1 MKKFMW
7 GILAIGIGV
16 FVASFLFRF
25 LDPEFQMEQY
35 IRLVGAR
42 QILDGELPDRDFLN
56 RGYTLMYYAAA
67 AAMAVFGDGL
77 LGDLVL
83 TAGLVSLGAA
93 LAWLLSYQ
101 ASGSI
106 FIGGVAALIAISS
119 YPALYNYP
127 KIFLPVSGLFLLWR
141 YIDHQSVGRLLA
153 VSAGITVALLF
164 RHDHGLYLGLATAA
178 MLACVHLPGDYKMLL
193 QRVLIVLISVLAFGS
208 PYILF
213 LTANDRLVPH
223 VRTSL
228 WQGTSLVDASQ
239 SPETNFDIDLSQPL
253 LRWVSD
259 EVRVD
264 TRINIRWAEAVSDLA
279 RQAQEEVHELREGEA
294 TGDRTWRYVI
304 DHDISTQR
312 LRALVAD
319 PGVEDTQG
327 IDRESFRIERP
338 GFRMPVEIGPG
349 LLTEGNATLWLYY
362 ATASLPPLSLL
373 LLGMKRFGWLSWRS
387 SMPRESLKILTA
399 AAYCLLLNRALIR
412 GSLDSRLADV
422 STSTAVLAAWV
433 MGQVLVH
440 GVAPVAWE
448 RLRAVLRPGD
458 VRARSRAAI
467 SLLSPAL
474 VTLVTV
480 ALVAVTLWSSMTFGQ
495 FVPRFQE
502 TDILKGPMPALRRAR
517 VIAGELS
524 PVSLDWWAP
533 PDSVGLQALT
543 RYVRECTAEEDRL
556 MLTWLEPRPYYF
568 SGRLFAGGMF
578 VFHTGW
584 LSFPDDQRLTVDRLR
599 SQSVPIVIADVGS
612 FDLFARDYAI
622 VNRYLAERY
631 VLVAES
637 PFGDDGSVFRVL
649 VDSTRAPRRVYQ
661 PLSLPC
667 YT

>member
-7 GILAIGIGV
+7 GILAIGTGI

-127 KIFLPVSGLFLLWR
+127 KIFLPVLGLFLLWR
-141 YIDHQSVGRLLA
+141 YIDHQSVGRLVA

-228 WQGTSLVDASQ
+228 WQGTSLVGASQ
-239 SPETNFDIDLSQPL
+239 SPETAFDIDLSQPL
-253 LRWVSD
+253 LRWVND

-264 TRINIRWAEAVSDLA
+264 TRINIRWAEEVSDLA
-279 RQAQEEVHELREGEA
+279 RQAKEEVHELREGEA
-294 TGDRTWRYVI
+294 TGDRT
-304 DHDISTQR
+304 
-312 LRALVAD
+312 
-319 PGVEDTQG
+319 
-327 IDRESFRIERP
+327 
-338 GFRMPVEIGPG
+338 
-349 LLTEGNATLWLYY
+349 
-362 ATASLPPLSLL
+362 
-373 LLGMKRFGWLSWRS
+373 
-387 SMPRESLKILTA
+387 
-399 AAYCLLLNRALIR
+399 
-412 GSLDSRLADV
+412 
-422 STSTAVLAAWV
+422 
-433 MGQVLVH
+433 
-440 GVAPVAWE
+440 
-448 RLRAVLRPGD
+448 
-458 VRARSRAAI
+458 
-467 SLLSPAL
+467 
-474 VTLVTV
+474 
-480 ALVAVTLWSSMTFGQ
+480 
-495 FVPRFQE
+495 
-502 TDILKGPMPALRRAR
+502 
-517 VIAGELS
+517 
-524 PVSLDWWAP
+524 
-533 PDSVGLQALT
+533 
-543 RYVRECTAEEDRL
+543 
-556 MLTWLEPRPYYF
+556 
-568 SGRLFAGGMF
+568 
-578 VFHTGW
+578 
-584 LSFPDDQRLTVDRLR
+584 
-599 SQSVPIVIADVGS
+599 
-612 FDLFARDYAI
+612 
-622 VNRYLAERY
+622 
-631 VLVAES
+631 
-637 PFGDDGSVFRVL
+637 
-649 VDSTRAPRRVYQ
+649 
-661 PLSLPC
+661 
-667 YT
+667 